1 MGEIGLTAEEAGSV
15 GVASAALGVASALI
29 IIGAIVSI
37 IEGVLGLRAAKDNQK
52 IMPVWVLAIIG
63 LVGAVISLIM
73 SIAQGAFNASS
84 ILSLALSGLMFW
96 IANNI
101 KTEAGK

>member
-1 MGEIGLTAEEAGSV
+1 MKDLLKRILRVVALVGPGLFCLGFTIGTGSV
-15 GVASAALGVASALI
+15 TSMVKSGSVYGTDLL
-29 IIGAIVSI
+29 
-37 IEGVLGLRAAKDNQK
+37 
-52 IMPVWVLAIIG
+52 WVLAIIG